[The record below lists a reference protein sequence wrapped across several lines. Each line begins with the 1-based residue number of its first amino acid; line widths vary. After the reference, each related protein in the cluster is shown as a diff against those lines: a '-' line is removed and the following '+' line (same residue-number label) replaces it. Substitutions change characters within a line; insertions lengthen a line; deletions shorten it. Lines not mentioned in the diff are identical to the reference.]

1 MRLMVRMHEIM
12 NRLKSM
18 LRKRRKT
25 GGLVLVYSFKIEMA
39 APERKRIKPAQ
50 TETEDE
56 YVFSSIFPNA
66 EVMQRV
72 YKILQENSD

>member
-25 GGLVLVYSFKIEMA
+25 GGLVYSFKIEMA